1 MTSLSATFKS
11 TISTRKSIGLI
22 LDRVPLEM
30 VNAIP
35 EGQNNNIV
43 WNAAHLIAVQQTL
56 VNRRSGYQ
64 YTEDKFITK
73 EFLPGTAPTG
83 DLDKET
89 VAHIKDRIVANA
101 LDMEKAYNDGLYA
114 EYTPFET
121 RTKIELATVEDA
133 INFELMH
140 TGLHLGYIISYLNV
154 LRK

>member
-1 MTSLSATFKS
+1 MSSLSATFKS
-11 TISTRKSIGLI
+11 TISTRKSISII
-22 LDRVPLEM
+22 LDRVPLELL
-30 VNAIP
+30 NAIP

-73 EFLPGTAPTG
+73 EFLPGSKPTG
-83 DLDKET
+83 YFDKET
-89 VAHIKDRIVANA
+89 VGHIKDRIVTNA
-101 LDMEKAYNDGLYA
+101 LEMEKAYSEGLYST
-114 EYTPFET
+114 YTPFET

-154 LRK
+154 LKK